1 MISVFAM
8 FNAIR
13 RPESALRFMALVNS
27 LFFASFLAVLL
38 FASSQADAQ
47 EIVCTGENMVEA
59 LQKSDPAAYAK
70 LEAEAAATPNSSS
83 RLWKIEKDGVK
94 PSYLFGTMHMTDPRV
109 IDLTPEARTAFD
121 SVGTVVIEST
131 DILDE
136 KTAAKALLSNPG
148 LTMFT
153 DATTLTS
160 LLSKEDAEKLNK
172 GLTAR
177 GMPLITVNKMRP
189 WLISS
194 MIVLPA
200 CEMQRKKGG
209 APFLDIK
216 LAQDAEAAGKKVEGL
231 ETIVEQID
239 AMNAVS
245 MDLHIRSLVEVV
257 ALGDKMDDV
266 METMIALYAEGRTG
280 LIMPFMKGL
289 KAEGL
294 SSISDEAYGDFEEIM
309 LTARNKVMSARAAKI
324 LAEGNAFI
332 AVGALHLPG
341 EKGLVE
347 LFRKE
352 GYVLTALAK

>member
-1 MISVFAM
+1 
-8 FNAIR
+8 
-13 RPESALRFMALVNS
+13 MALANT
-27 LFFASFLAVLL
+27 LFFVSFLAVLL
-38 FASSQADAQ
+38 FASSKADAQ
-47 EIVCTGENMVEA
+47 EIVCTGENMVAA
-59 LQKSDPAAYAK
+59 LRKDDPAAYAK
-70 LEAEAAATPNSSS
+70 LEAEEAATPNSAS
-83 RLWKIEKDGVK
+83 RLWKIEKEGVA

-109 IDLTPEARTAFD
+109 IELTPEAKAAFD
-121 SVGTVVIEST
+121 SAGTVVIEST
-131 DILDE
+131 DILDD
-136 KTAAKALLSNPG
+136 KKASMALLSNPS

-189 WLISS
+189 WMISA

-200 CEMQRKKGG
+200 CEMQRKQGG

-216 LAQDAEAAGKKVEGL
+216 LAQDAQAAGKKVEGL
-231 ETIVEQID
+231 ETIVEQIE

-266 METMIALYAEGRTG
+266 METMIALYAEGRPG
-280 LIMPFMKGL
+280 LIMPFMKSL

-309 LTARNKVMSARAAKI
+309 VAARNKVMSARAASI
-324 LAEGNAFI
+324 LAKGNAFI

-347 LFRKE
+347 LFRKS
-352 GYVLTALAK
+352 GYTVTALAK

>member
-1 MISVFAM
+1 MIDSF
-8 FNAIR
+8 R
-13 RPESALRFMALVNS
+13 RPESALRFMALINT

-38 FASSQADAQ
+38 LASAEADAQ
-47 EIVCTGENMVEA
+47 EIVCTGENLVAA
-59 LQKSDPAAYAK
+59 LQKDDPAAFAK
-70 LEAEAAATPNSSS
+70 LEAEAAATPNSAA
-83 RLWKIEKDGVK
+83 RLWKIEKQGLK

-109 IDLTPEARTAFD
+109 IGLTPEAKAAFD
-121 SVGTVVIEST
+121 SAGTVVIEST

-136 KTAAKALLSNPG
+136 KAASMALLSKPG

-160 LLSKEDAEKLNK
+160 LLSKEDAERLNK

-200 CEMQRKKGG
+200 CEMRRKKNG

-216 LAQDAEAAGKKVEGL
+216 LAQDANAAGKKVAGL

-257 ALGDKMDDV
+257 ALGDKMNDI
-266 METMIALYAEGRTG
+266 METMIALYAEGRPG
-280 LIMPFMKGL
+280 LIMPFMKSL

-294 SSISDEAYGDFEEIM
+294 SSITDEAYGDFEEIM
-309 LTARNKVMSARAAKI
+309 IAARNKVMSVRAANI

-347 LFRKE
+347 LFRKD
-352 GYVLTALAK
+352 GYTVTALAK